1 MNRSVL
7 ATCLIALACT
17 ALIPAHAQADRGIAA
32 PAASRVLFES
42 GFEPFEGYSPDFD
55 LSGQNGWISIG
66 SGGNGILA
74 PPIDGFQ
81 GQVAY
86 VGFTPPTGSED
97 LLNVFRPVALTPV
110 GPNLPVITFSVSF
123 QIFDSTTNQPFFDDF
138 RWSAYN
144 TREER
149 LFTLDFDNDALEI
162 NFVLDDD
169 QGFRPSGWKF
179 EPGQPY
185 DLVITLH
192 FARNLWSASLNEAV
206 IVHSQ
211 PITTRNAK
219 LDLNEIDAVWAIRQP
234 GQPGDNFM
242 IFDDYRLTALPIE
255 EIPPSLLFVGQ
266 LTSGPTVLRVLG
278 EPGVPYIVEHSSDLI
293 HWTEVATGRATSPE
307 GTLDLQDPTALRSDH
322 RLYRARSLP

>member
-1 MNRSVL
+1 MNRFTL
-7 ATCLIALACT
+7 ATSLLATVNTTFIPALAQ
-17 ALIPAHAQADRGIAA
+17 PDHGIAFTS
-32 PAASRVLFES
+32 AARVLFET
-42 GFEPFEGYSPDFD
+42 GFEPFEGYSPDRD
-55 LSGQNGWISIG
+55 LSGQGGWISIG
-66 SGGNGILA
+66 SGGNGILP

-110 GPNLPVITFSVSF
+110 GPSLPVITFSVSF
-123 QIFDSTTNQPFFDDF
+123 QIFDSTTDRPFFDDF

-162 NFVLDDD
+162 NFVLDDQ
-169 QGFRPSGWKF
+169 QGFRPSGWKY
-179 EPGQPY
+179 ETGQPY

-192 FARNLWSASLNEAV
+192 FARNLWSAALNGTV

-211 PITTRNAK
+211 PITTRNAQ

-234 GQPGDNFM
+234 GKPGDNFM
-242 IFDDYRLTALPIE
+242 VFDDYRLTALPIE
-255 EIPPSLLFVGQ
+255 EIPPNLLFIGQ
-266 LTSGPTVLRVLG
+266 LTSGPTILRVLG
-278 EPGVPYIVEHSSDLI
+278 EPGVRYVVEHSSDLNL
-293 HWTEVATGRATSPE
+293 WTEVATGRASSPD
-307 GTLDLQDPTALRSDH
+307 GTLDVQDSTALRSDH

>member
-1 MNRSVL
+1 MKRFVL
-7 ATCLIALACT
+7 ATLLAGAASSALA
-17 ALIPAHAQADRGIAA
+17 QDGRGIATPTA
-32 PAASRVLFES
+32 TRVLFET

-66 SGGNGILA
+66 TGGNGVLA

-86 VGFTPPTGSED
+86 VGFTPPAGTND

-123 QIFDSTTNQPFFDDF
+123 QIFDSTTDRPFFDDF

-149 LFTLDFDNDALEI
+149 LFTLDFDNDSLEI
-162 NFVLDDD
+162 NYVLDDNR
-169 QGFRPSGWKF
+169 GFQSTGWKF

-185 DLVITLH
+185 DLVLTLH
-192 FARNLWSASLNEAV
+192 FARNLWSASLNDTV

-211 PITTRNAK
+211 PITTRNAQ

-255 EIPPSLLFVGQ
+255 EIPPSLLFIGQ

-278 EPGVPYIVEHSSDLI
+278 EPGVLYVVEHSSDLI
-293 HWTEVATGRATSPE
+293 HWTEVATGRASSPD
-307 GTLDLQDPTALRSDH
+307 GTFDLQDPTALRSDH